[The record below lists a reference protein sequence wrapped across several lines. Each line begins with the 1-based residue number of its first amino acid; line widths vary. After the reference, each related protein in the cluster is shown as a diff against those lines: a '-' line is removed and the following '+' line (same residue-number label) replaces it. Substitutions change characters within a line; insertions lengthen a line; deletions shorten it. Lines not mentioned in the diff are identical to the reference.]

1 MARRT
6 VDDSPGRAGAEV
18 SPGAEDSRGRRSD
31 DGADPDLVDAGTDG
45 RAVADARG
53 GPDGAAEER
62 SARAGEGVSGGV
74 PNSRPADER
83 IAGAADGEGDE
94 RRGANEPAVDR
105 RGGQDVSDLS
115 GQEGA
120 TADSSGVHGAAAVPE
135 PGRTRP
141 QVSGQP
147 GEPERRAAATGAAS
161 ATDAASVAAASPAAG
176 AGSEAELLRAVEEA
190 WGDIRAKVREFG
202 AAVHALLSGASVS
215 RIEGD
220 VIVFAHQHAPLA
232 ERLSGPQNLA
242 AVQSA
247 VRAVLGRDHAVRW
260 EVGSASARPAA
271 AQAGGRGRGAA
282 PPQQRVP
289 ASRGQAQPNGRG
301 VDAPNGGGADP
312 NGRKAAAPAAPRFS
326 RPSQA
331 NKAPDPSGG
340 GPRSGSE
347 SRSFTGEDDIPP
359 PDFPDLP
366 DDPGPGDYPPPDP
379 GAAYETSGGAGSA
392 VSRPPTPEE
401 EQEMLDAAAVPVAP
415 EDRRDP
421 DEVAL
426 ELLRSELGATRL
438 DG

>member
-1 MARRT
+1 M
-6 VDDSPGRAGAEV
+6 
-18 SPGAEDSRGRRSD
+18 
-31 DGADPDLVDAGTDG
+31 
-45 RAVADARG
+45 
-53 GPDGAAEER
+53 
-62 SARAGEGVSGGV
+62 
-74 PNSRPADER
+74 PNSPPADER
-83 IAGAADGEGDE
+83 TAGAADGEGSE
-94 RRGANEPAVDR
+94 RRGVSGPAVDR
-105 RGGQDVSDLS
+105 RGRQDVSDLS
-115 GQEGA
+115 GPEGA
-120 TADSSGVHGAAAVPE
+120 TADSSGVPTATAVSE
-135 PGRTRP
+135 AGRTRP

-147 GEPERRAAATGAAS
+147 GEPERRAVAAGAAS
-161 ATDAASVAAASPAAG
+161 GSDAASVAAPSPAAG

-232 ERLSGPQNLA
+232 ERLSGAQNLA

-282 PPQQRVP
+282 AQQQQRVP
-289 ASRGQAQPNGRG
+289 TSRGQAPPNGRG

-331 NKAPDPSGG
+331 NKAPEPSGG
-340 GPRSGSE
+340 GPRTGSE
-347 SRSFTGEDDIPP
+347 SRSFVGEDDIPP